1 MTDLLEQ
8 VVRYLA
14 SKVGLTAG
22 TNIFYNE
29 MPDELD
35 KCVLVQEVPTNETV
49 LPQIDAEVHRLRI
62 VVRDVSYT
70 TALTLTELCWRWL
83 LTDIQNYDLDKRED
97 ANGFITL
104 LNGVKVM
111 VTLYGNPVW
120 YNTDQQRRKYYNF
133 YATVI
138 TKR

>member
-14 SKVGLTAG
+14 SKLSLKAG
-22 TNIFYNE
+22 TDIFYNE

-35 KCVLVQEVPTNETV
+35 KCVLVQEVSTNESV

-62 VVRDVSYT
+62 VARDVSYT
-70 TALTLTELCWRWL
+70 AALTLVGLCWRWL

-97 ANGFITL
+97 TNGFITL
-104 LNGVKVM
+104 LDGSTVM